1 MKRVLHT
8 GVDNRGVRWGF
19 WHWHDDEGH
28 RIEGTFRLATDVE
41 LAIADFGER
50 SEVIRR
56 NA

>member
-19 WHWHDDEGH
+19 WHWHDDEDH
-28 RIEGTFRLATDVE
+28 RVEGTFRLATDIE